1 MIGARRQAKPGQAGP
16 YAARARRRPSKEA
29 MTPANLTKIIAALL
43 AGAGTSAPALA
54 GQHEADVL
62 HCTFKDGFQFFIA
75 TAGDNSAR
83 IGVQPGI
90 GDKGVTVYDPANN
103 RARVVIEFNGVD
115 MPVTMTSIQGDGVAV
130 HSRQSIGIDGKL
142 IAPSQQTGQCDPWS
156 AR

>member
-1 MIGARRQAKPGQAGP
+1 MRPADFAKIF
-16 YAARARRRPSKEA
+16 
-29 MTPANLTKIIAALL
+29 LVALL
-43 AGAGTSAPALA
+43 TEAGALAPALA
-54 GQHEADVL
+54 GVREADVL

-90 GDKGVTVYDPANN
+90 GDKGVTIDDPANN
-103 RARVVIEFNGVD
+103 GARVVIEFNAVQL
-115 MPVTMTSIQGDGVAV
+115 PVTMTSIQGDGVAV

-142 IAPSQQTGQCDPWS
+142 IAPSQQTGRCDSWS